1 MKTRASGRTW
11 KTSLKISRTRT
22 QILMHIDFSVTITI
36 TNIKY
41 RFIRTSHESVKTEKD
56 HTRKKNSTNYTIS
69 HSLWNVSLL
78 LSPSRAFEYMRKNK
92 DDDEDDANEQRLS
105 NSLGAR
111 TMRFLRLRLWKNIYN
126 INFEGKEFFPPTLT

>member
-1 MKTRASGRTW
+1 M
-11 KTSLKISRTRT
+11 
-22 QILMHIDFSVTITI
+22 
-36 TNIKY
+36 
-41 RFIRTSHESVKTEKD
+41 KTEKD

-126 INFEGKEFFPPTLT
+126 INFEGKEFFPPNLTLNRVCFCSMIHTFKKIASRAKARIGRRSVLS